1 MSRSY
6 KKTIA
11 FGREGRESRKAA
23 DLEAKKARKEGK
35 PVQKEHH
42 RYSLQTEQDY
52 IDMAKAFMN
61 VENKNR
67 LTFAT
72 FHYSLKLKEFLKD
85 RELTPELAEEF
96 GKMMYKKERSR

>member
-1 MSRSY
+1 MSGSY

-42 RYSLQTEQDY
+42 RYDLQTEQDY
-52 IDMAKAFMN
+52 INMAKSFMN
-61 VENKNR
+61 VENKDR
-67 LTFAT
+67 LCIAT
-72 FHYSLKLKEFLKD
+72 FHYSLKLKKFLKG

-96 GKMMYKKERSR
+96 GKIMYKKDRSR